1 VKPITI
7 AILIALAA
15 AACAA
20 PRAASTEASP
30 SPSGGAELGEQQHE
44 GGAVTVVASWIS
56 GTASARVAM
65 DTHSVDLDGSDLTEL
80 ARVRLDGGPWVS
92 ATAWEAPKGGHHRA
106 GTLTFSSLEPQALAA
121 AQLIE
126 LEIRDIGTPS
136 HLLRWERAR

>member
-1 VKPITI
+1 MKPLAL

-20 PRAASTEASP
+20 PRAAPTDAGP
-30 SPSGGAELGEQQHE
+30 SEFSRAEQQHE

-65 DTHSVDLDGSDLTEL
+65 DTHSVDLDGSDLIEL
-80 ARVRLDGGPWVS
+80 ARVRLDGGAWVRP
-92 ATAWEAPKGGHHRA
+92 TAWDAPKGGHHRA
-106 GTLTFSSLEPQALAA
+106 GTLTFSSLERQALAA